1 MRTGLVFLFA
11 AATSV
16 AFAQTPS
23 IRTTDGIL
31 NGASFQSGLPIS
43 AGSLISIFG
52 SNLASSIAQADTI
65 PLSNSLGGVTVEF
78 VNGETM
84 INAPMLYVQPDGQD
98 APSQINAQIPWEIV
112 TPGTTQ
118 SVNVV
123 VTSNGVASAP
133 AQVMVA
139 PFSPGVFASN
149 GLAIAVNPDSTL
161 SWAAG
166 TVPGLTTHAAK
177 AGDVL
182 IVYANGL
189 GALDNAVGD
198 GQNSL
203 DQLRHTVTTPIVTI
217 GGISAQVLFSGLSP
231 QFVGVNQLNI
241 KVPDSAPVG
250 NNVPLQLQIGGI
262 TTPANTAIAIT
273 R

>member
-1 MRTGLVFLFA
+1 MRIRLCILLAA
-11 AATSV
+11 AATLGW
-16 AFAQTPS
+16 AQTPAV
-23 IRTTDGIL
+23 RGTDGIL
-31 NGASFQSGLPIS
+31 NGASFQSGLPIA

-52 SNLASSIAQADTI
+52 SSLASSVAQADTI

-78 VNGETM
+78 QNGGTS
-84 INAPMLYVQPDGQD
+84 ISAPMLYVQPDGQN

-118 SVNVV
+118 TVNVV
-123 VTSNGVASAP
+123 VTNNGVKSAP
-133 AQVMVA
+133 APVSVA

-149 GLAIAVNPDSTL
+149 GLAIAVNSDGTL
-161 SWAAG
+161 TWAAG
-166 TVPGLTTHAAK
+166 TIPGLTTHAAK

-189 GALDNAVGD
+189 GAVDNAVAD

-203 DQLRHTVTTPIVTI
+203 DQLRHTVTTPIVTL

-241 KVPDSAPVG
+241 KVPANAPIG
-250 NNVPLQLQIGGI
+250 NNVQLQLQIGGI

-273 R
+273 Q